1 MEEKLSGQWLQD
13 LSAMRRQ
20 LRPDVNFDILERRLW
35 IGGREAFLY
44 HVTGFVSDLS
54 VQRIIQFFLERTPEE
69 IPETPEG
76 FLARDTAFGSAR
88 LETAVDKLVTSVL
101 SGLGVLLVEGYAAGL
116 TFDIRNYPSRGVQ
129 EPDKD
134 RVLRGSRD
142 GFSETLIANTA
153 LIRRRIRDPH
163 LRLEIFQVGDASHT
177 DIALVYLEGRAEE
190 KLLSKIRKRLQT
202 VKVDALTMNQESLA
216 ECLYTHK
223 WYNPFPKFK
232 YTERP
237 DTAAACLLEGNL
249 VLLVDNSPAAMILPS
264 SVFDIAEAA
273 DDYYFPPITGTYLR
287 ITRILTA
294 LVALFLIPVYLLLMQ
309 NTHWL
314 PEALQFIR
322 PVENV
327 NVPLVYQILILEL
340 AVDGLRLASVNTP
353 SMLSTPLSIIA
364 GIVMGDFSVQSGWFN
379 SEIML
384 YMAFVTVANYT
395 QTSYELGY
403 AIKFLR
409 LLLVILTALFNVWG
423 FAAGLLLV
431 VLAVATNKTIAGTS
445 YLYPLI
451 PFRWR
456 EIKNRFF
463 RPRLSHAYPGE
474 RRGAEE
480 EGDGTGGGG
489 TSC

>member
-1 MEEKLSGQWLQD
+1 MMEETLSGQWAGD
-13 LSAMRRQ
+13 LAALRRQ
-20 LRPDVNFDILERRLW
+20 LRPDANFDILERRLR
-35 IGGREAFLY
+35 IGGREAYFY
-44 HVTGFVSDLS
+44 HVTGFVSDLN
-54 VQRIIQFFLERTPEE
+54 VQRILQFFLERTPEQV
-69 IPETPEG
+69 PETEEE
-76 FLARDTAFGSAR
+76 FLARDTAFGSVQ
-88 LETAVDKLVTSVL
+88 LEPSVDKLVTAVL
-101 SGLGVLLVEGYAAGL
+101 SGLGVLLVNGYRAGL
-116 TFDIRNYPSRGVQ
+116 VFDIRNYPSRGVQ

-142 GFSETLIANTA
+142 GFSETIIANTA
-153 LIRRRIRDPH
+153 LIRRRIRDPR
-163 LRLEIFQVGDASHT
+163 LRLEIFQVGTASRT
-177 DIALVYLEGRAEE
+177 DVALVYVEGRAPEP
-190 KLLSKIRKRLQT
+190 LLQKIRSRLQT
-202 VKVDALTMNQESLA
+202 VRVDALTMNQESLA
-216 ECLYTHK
+216 ECLYTHR

-249 VLLVDNSPAAMILPS
+249 VVLVDNSPAAMVLPS

-314 PEALQFIR
+314 PEALDFIR
-322 PVENV
+322 PKENV

-409 LLLVILTALFNVWG
+409 LLLVVLTALFNVWG
-423 FAAGLLLV
+423 FGLGMAV
-431 VLAVATNKTIAGTS
+431 MALAVVTNKTIAGTS

-456 EIKNRFF
+456 EVKNRFF
-463 RPRLSHAYPGE
+463 RPRLAHEYP
-474 RRGAEE
+474 
-480 EGDGTGGGG
+480 DGG
-489 TSC
+489 SQKR